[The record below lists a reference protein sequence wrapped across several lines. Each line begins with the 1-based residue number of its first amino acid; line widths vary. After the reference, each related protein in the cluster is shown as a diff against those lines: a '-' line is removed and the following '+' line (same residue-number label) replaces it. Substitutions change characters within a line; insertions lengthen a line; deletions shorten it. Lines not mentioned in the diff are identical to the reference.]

1 MQHLT
6 ARANGT
12 FGTDV
17 AHPLLPGPVGCYPR
31 ARMRDAQ
38 PPVILRSR
46 RVVPGHGSAAE
57 APLSIHIEDGIIQR
71 IAAFD
76 DVPPGARVH
85 DVGERV
91 IMPGVVD
98 SHVHLNEP
106 GRTEWEG
113 FTTGTRAAAAG
124 GVTTLVDMPLNS
136 IPPTTTVANL
146 REKRAA
152 AAGQC
157 WVDVGFWGGA
167 VPGNAGELR
176 GMLDAGAL
184 GFKCFMVASGVD
196 EFPNVE
202 TPDLEEALR
211 ALSGAGAPL
220 LVHAELSGPIEAARA
235 VAEAMDP
242 RTYAAY
248 LRSRPKDAEDLAI
261 ARLIGLARQTR
272 ARVHVVHLS
281 SSSALDLL
289 REARGE
295 GLSISAETTP
305 HYLTF
310 TAEEIPDGATPYK
323 CAPPIRE
330 RDNQEALWAALA
342 RAEID
347 LVVSDHSPCTPAL
360 KRMEAG
366 DFAAAWGGIASL
378 QLGLPAVWTGARRRG
393 ASLADLTRW
402 MSAGPA
408 ELAGLSGKK
417 GRLAPGYDG
426 DLVIWD
432 PEASFRVEPARIEH
446 RHKVT
451 PYAGRELF
459 GVVHETWLRGQR
471 IYGSEKGEAKIEG
484 AARGNLLTGRA
495 S

>member
-1 MQHLT
+1 
-6 ARANGT
+6 
-12 FGTDV
+12 
-17 AHPLLPGPVGCYPR
+17 
-31 ARMRDAQ
+31 MRDA
-38 PPVILRSR
+38 PSPVILRSR
-46 RVVPGHGSAAE
+46 RVVPGHGSAAGAE
-57 APLSIHIEDGIIQR
+57 PLSIHVEDGRIQR
-71 IAAFD
+71 VAAFD
-76 DVPPGARVH
+76 DVPEGARLH
-85 DVGERV
+85 DVGDRV
-91 IMPGVVD
+91 IMPGIVD

-113 FTTGTRAAAAG
+113 FETGTRAAAAG

-152 AAGQC
+152 AEGQC

-184 GFKCFMVASGVD
+184 GFKCFMVESGVD
-196 EFPNVE
+196 EFPCVA
-202 TPDLEEALR
+202 TPDLQEALR
-211 ALSGAGAPL
+211 ELAGAGAPL
-220 LVHAELSGPIEAARA
+220 LVHAELPGPIEAARA
-235 VAEAMDP
+235 AAEAMDP
-242 RTYAAY
+242 RAYAAY
-248 LRSRPKDAEDLAI
+248 LRSRPKEAEDLAI
-261 ARLIGLARQTR
+261 ALLIDLARQTR

-295 GLSISAETTP
+295 GLAISAETTP

-330 RDNQEALWAALA
+330 RDNQDALWAALA

-393 ASLADLTRW
+393 ASLGDLTRW

-417 GRLAPGYDG
+417 GRIAKGFDA

-471 IYGSEKGEAKIEG
+471 IYRSDRSDRSDKGDGELEAAPAGRLI
-484 AARGNLLTGRA
+484 TGRA